1 MRGNDVDAID
11 DLLIQAHGETL
22 GRLIAGSYRLAATAA
37 ALKAQLDAA
46 APKAD
51 SDSEEATS

>member
-1 MRGNDVDAID
+1 MNDVDAID

-37 ALKAQLDAA
+37 GLKAQLDAA

>member
-1 MRGNDVDAID
+1 MNPNDID
-11 DLLIQAHGETL
+11 ELLIQAHGETL

-46 APKAD
+46 AGAD
-51 SDSEEATS
+51 GAGGEETTS

>member
-1 MRGNDVDAID
+1 MTNDID

-37 ALKAQLDAA
+37 ALKTQLDTVTRTVATT
-46 APKAD
+46 AD
-51 SDSEEATS
+51 EEADQ